1 MDAHAGL
8 PLQVALVDLDWRDLD
23 GFRAAIEAARVA
35 AGGEPDPPG
44 AARVS
49 LVVAEG
55 PEAPSFRWARL
66 AGVPRA
72 GEVARLSEVVVDAV
86 VVSAASPRAESAA
99 RLAAALGSLILS
111 LPPAAGLRAAKAS
124 T

>member
-23 GFRAAIEAARVA
+23 GFRAALEVARPA
-35 AGGEPDPPG
+35 AGGEPGRPG
-44 AARVS
+44 EASVR

-72 GEVARLSEVVVDAV
+72 GEVARLSEIVVDAV

-99 RLAAALGSLILS
+99 RLAAALGALVVS
-111 LPPAAGLRAAKAS
+111 LPAADARAARAS